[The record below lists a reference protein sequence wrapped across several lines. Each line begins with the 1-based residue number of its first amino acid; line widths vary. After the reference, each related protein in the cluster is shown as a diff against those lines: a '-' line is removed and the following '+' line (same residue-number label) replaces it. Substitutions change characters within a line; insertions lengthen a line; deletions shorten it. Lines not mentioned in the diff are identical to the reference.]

1 MFLYHFTTISLSKA
15 DSTNYLDGLED
26 FAELKLVLVLDS
38 GQAQGSSSL
47 LVNDLE
53 IEAGNKHKLG

>member
-1 MFLYHFTTISLSKA
+1 LSKA
-15 DSTNYLDGLED
+15 DSANYLDGLED

-53 IEAGNKHKLG
+53 SRSRK